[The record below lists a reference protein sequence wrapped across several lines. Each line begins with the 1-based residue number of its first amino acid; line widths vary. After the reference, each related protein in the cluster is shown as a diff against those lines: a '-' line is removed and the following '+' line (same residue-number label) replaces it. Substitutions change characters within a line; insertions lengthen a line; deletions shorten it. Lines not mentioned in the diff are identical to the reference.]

1 MRSEQEAPPAAPA
14 VARHAARIFPEPAP
28 RGFARGPR
36 PAPPR
41 TDSVPRI
48 VVVRS
53 LDELI
58 AHRQALDDL
67 AADALET
74 NVFYESILAEAAVR
88 SFGAG
93 RRLEFILVYRSDPGA
108 PLRSARL
115 DGFFPFE
122 RAGRARG
129 LSVRALVAFQRA

>member
-1 MRSEQEAPPAAPA
+1 MRSEQEAPPGAPV
-14 VARHAARIFPEPAP
+14 VARHAAQRLPGQAP
-28 RGFARGPR
+28 RGFTRGPR
-36 PAPPR
+36 PAPAR
-41 TDSVPRI
+41 RDSVPRI

-93 RRLEFILVYRSDPGA
+93 RRLELVLVYRSDPGA
-108 PLRSARL
+108 PLR
-115 DGFFPFE
+115 PP
-122 RAGRARG
+122 
-129 LSVRALVAFQRA
+129 